1 MYALSIDPKNPATL
15 YASVNVHGLYR
26 TEDRGDHWS
35 PADQT
40 LPAHDWVRFLAMDPV
55 STSTIYVS
63 VGVSPGT
70 TFVST
75 DAGQSWKDLH
85 LESVGALAIDPRQT
99 STLYAAAFFEVVK
112 SIDGGATWTSTPGL
126 PSFVAELAM
135 DRAHPDVLYTLG
147 REPLADSRFSVYK
160 TANGGAIWAPT
171 APLPGPPEGAA
182 VNGVAVDP
190 VSSVVYAASDQ
201 GVFRSSDGGA
211 TWTSVLGGDFSVVA
225 ALRSSEVYATK
236 SHSGDVYQSRDAGA
250 HWVQLSVPDSF
261 GATVFAGSPMEPQ
274 TVYAGLGFGGV
285 ARSTDSGQT
294 FSRSSRGIAG
304 LNPLPAM
311 DPAHPSDVY
320 AGTEAG
326 LFHSPDGG
334 NSWPLANP
342 DPALTSVAVQPG
354 SLDLFSTLGHSVDGG
369 TTWEALALFAGAGV
383 PAIAARAPQTM
394 FAGNAFCFGLSPNL
408 AEVVKSVDGGST
420 WNLALDS
427 GWSGCSSVVVSPDG
441 SEVFARVD
449 GFAFKGT
456 SESRDGG
463 ASWAALDTS
472 GWPDT
477 GSFAMVLAIDPND
490 PNLIYAAEAGG
501 IWASTVGGGHWRDIS
516 AGLPSPAYL
525 ASPDPSLVV
534 DPASPTTLYVS
545 TVGGVY
551 RSLDRGASWSPFSD
565 GLPTGAASG
574 LVIDATGRFLHVAA
588 GGGVYDYDIAVA
600 CGASANALC
609 LLGGRFA
616 ATVQAVDPR
625 TGRLEVGTAR
635 SQTDRWGYFSLPGFT
650 GDANFPEIVVKMAD
664 ATAIGEGFWVFH
676 SGLTDLEYTLSVV
689 DTVTGQQ
696 KSYQNDRS
704 DPQALCGGAD
714 TGTFTGSPSTPAA
727 GARVAAR
734 ASGSAGSIALLGRFT
749 ATLSAVD
756 PRTGREA
763 AGVPIPKDAK
773 WGYFSLP
780 DFTGDASFPEV
791 FVKMLDGT
799 SLGGFFWLFHTGLT
813 DLEYTLTVTDQT
825 TGAQNVYRNDRSDPA
840 RLCGAADTRAFHD

>member
-1 MYALSIDPKNPATL
+1 MEA
-15 YASVNVHGLYR
+15 R
-26 TEDRGDHWS
+26 RG
-35 PADQT
+35 
-40 LPAHDWVRFLAMDPV
+40 
-55 STSTIYVS
+55 
-63 VGVSPGT
+63 
-70 TFVST
+70 
-75 DAGQSWKDLH
+75 
-85 LESVGALAIDPRQT
+85 PR
-99 STLYAAAFFEVVK
+99 LR
-112 SIDGGATWTSTPGL
+112 GCR
-126 PSFVAELAM
+126 SFVGELAM

-147 REPLADSRFSVYK
+147 RETFADSKSSVYK
-160 TANGGAIWAPT
+160 TANGGASWVPT
-171 APLPGPPEGAA
+171 APLPGPPEGVA

-190 VSSVVYAASDQ
+190 VSTVVYAASDQ

-211 TWTSVLGGDFSVVA
+211 TWTSVLDGDFSVVA
-225 ALRSSEVYATK
+225 AVRSSEVYATR
-236 SHSGDVYQSRDAGA
+236 SYTGDVYQSRDAGA

-285 ARSTDSGQT
+285 ARSRDSGQT
-294 FSRSSRGIAG
+294 FSRTSRGIAG

-369 TTWEALALFAGAGV
+369 ATWEALPLFSGAGV

-408 AEVVKSVDGGST
+408 AEVVKSVDGGSS

-427 GWSGCSSVVVSPDG
+427 GWAGCSSVVVSPDG

-456 SESRDGG
+456 SQSRDGG

-472 GWPDT
+472 GWPDA

-490 PNLIYAAEAGG
+490 SNLVYAAEAGG

-551 RSLDRGASWSPFSD
+551 RSLDRGASWRAFSD
-565 GLPTGAASG
+565 GLPAGPAEASSSTRPADSSTLLRAAASTTTTSPRPAAASAERALPARRALRRDRPGDRSADGPPGGRHGPGPRPTAGATSACRIHRRSQLPRDRGQDGRRDVVRRGVLGLPQRADGSAVHAVGRRHGHGAA
-574 LVIDATGRFLHVAA
+574 
-588 GGGVYDYDIAVA
+588 
-600 CGASANALC
+600 
-609 LLGGRFA
+609 
-616 ATVQAVDPR
+616 
-625 TGRLEVGTAR
+625 EE
-635 SQTDRWGYFSLPGFT
+635 LPER
-650 GDANFPEIVVKMAD
+650 P
-664 ATAIGEGFWVFH
+664 
-676 SGLTDLEYTLSVV
+676 L
-689 DTVTGQQ
+689 
-696 KSYQNDRS
+696 
-704 DPQALCGGAD
+704 
-714 TGTFTGSPSTPAA
+714 
-727 GARVAAR
+727 
-734 ASGSAGSIALLGRFT
+734 GSAGPLRRRGHGDVHRRDRDADDRRAKRRSRRGAGISLD
-749 ATLSAVD
+749 S
-756 PRTGREA
+756 PRA
-763 AGVPIPKDAK
+763 IH
-773 WGYFSLP
+773 
-780 DFTGDASFPEV
+780 GDAH
-791 FVKMLDGT
+791 G
-799 SLGGFFWLFHTGLT
+799 
-813 DLEYTLTVTDQT
+813 
-825 TGAQNVYRNDRSDPA
+825 DRSAHGDAGRGSSDHA
-840 RLCGAADTRAFHD
+840 RREMGLLQSSGLHGRPRAFRRSS